1 MNQAGS
7 LVTSEASML
16 GQWLQIY
23 DILSYIWKNLVV
35 EEMDVEF
42 IRLHTILVIS
52 YKYMCSNYLVY
63 FKVAYQQILV

>member
-1 MNQAGS
+1 
-7 LVTSEASML
+7 ML

-52 YKYMCSNYLVY
+52 YKHMCSNYLVY
-63 FKVAYQQILV
+63 FKVAYQQIPV